1 MIWLV
6 FAIAAAVLVGSA
18 FLAGRDPR
26 FWWGMGL
33 LLWAEIR
40 PGLTAEI
47 AKDFAPENTTRV
59 AEATRHGLDQRK
71 PRGKGPSSK

>member
-33 LLWAEIR
+33 LAWEHIK
-40 PGLTAEI
+40 PGLTAAI
-47 AKDFAPENTTRV
+47 ARDFSPANTARV
-59 AEATRHGLDQRK
+59 AEATRQGLN
-71 PRGKGPSSK
+71 PALRGRKGPRK